1 MKRSILYGVLLAIIY
16 FAFISLGLPDTVL
29 GIAWPYMRVEF
40 AKPLAAAGILTILGT
55 IFTATS
61 SILSGH
67 VLNRFGTGRV
77 TAVSCLMTAT
87 GLLGYSIAPSFLWLL
102 PCIPLLGFGAGAI
115 DCGLN
120 FYIAANYSSRH
131 MNWLHCCWGIGATF
145 GPAIMTALIAGG
157 SGWRSGYRTISI
169 IQFTLSIVLFLA
181 IGLWDRV
188 KGERRNAESEND
200 SVKDAETDTLTPE
213 AVERRRNRAI
223 RLQIGIYA
231 IYTSCEFL
239 VGLWAF
245 SLLTKERG
253 IDAVTAGTWVSLYY
267 AALTVARFA
276 NGFIVDRLGNRFMIK
291 TGLIVALAGA
301 CLFAF
306 RFFFPSA
313 PACIELVGL
322 ILLGAGFGPI
332 YPCMTHETA
341 RRFRADTAQKVMG
354 YQTGAANLGGAG
366 FPALVGLI
374 AGKTSLEI
382 LPFTLG
388 LFVAATLAMTI
399 ALDRAT
405 AKGRV

>member
-29 GIAWPYMRVEF
+29 GIAWPYMRAEF
-40 AKPLAAAGILTILGT
+40 SKPLAAAGILTILGT

-169 IQFTLSIVLFLA
+169 IQFSLSLVLLLS

-188 KGERRNAESEND
+188 KGQRRNAEEEND
-200 SVKDAETDTLTPE
+200 QVKDAETETLTPE

-267 AALTVARFA
+267 AALTAARFV

-291 TGLIVALAGA
+291 TGLVVALVGAG
-301 CLFAF
+301 LFAF
-306 RFFFPSA
+306 RFFVPGA
-313 PACIELVGL
+313 PAYIELVGL

-341 RRFRADTAQKVMG
+341 RRFREDTAQKVMG

-382 LPFTLG
+382 LPFTIG

>member
-1 MKRSILYGVLLAIIY
+1 MKRSLLYGVLLTIIY
-16 FAFISLGLPDTVL
+16 FAFISLGLPDTAL
-29 GIAWPYMRVEF
+29 GIAWPYMRADF
-40 AKPLAAAGILTILGT
+40 SKPLAAAGILTILGT

-61 SILSGH
+61 SILSGY

-87 GLLGYSIAPSFLWLL
+87 GLLGYSLAPSFLWLL

-120 FYIAANYSSRH
+120 FYIAANYSSKH
-131 MNWLHCCWGIGATF
+131 MNWLHCCWGIGATV

-157 SGWRSGYRTISI
+157 SGWRAGYRTISI
-169 IQFTLSIVLFLA
+169 IQFALTGVLFLSL
-181 IGLWDRV
+181 GLWDRV
-188 KGERRNAESEND
+188 KNERRNAEADSEGTP
-200 SVKDAETDTLTPE
+200 VAEAESLTPE
-213 AVERRRNRAI
+213 AAARRRNRAI
-223 RLQIGIYA
+223 KLQIGIYA

-253 IDAVTAGTWVSLYY
+253 IDTVTAGTWVSLYY
-267 AALTVARFA
+267 GALTAARFA
-276 NGFIVDRLGNRFMIK
+276 NGFIVNRLGNRFMIK
-291 TGLIVALAGA
+291 TGLIVAFAGA

-306 RFFFPSA
+306 RFFFPGA
-313 PACIELVGL
+313 PASIELVGL

-332 YPCMTHETA
+332 FPCMTHETT
-341 RRFRADTAQKVMG
+341 RRFREDTAQKVMG
-354 YQTGAANLGGAG
+354 YQAGAANLGGAG

-382 LPFTLG
+382 LPFTVG